1 MTFPACLP
9 DPDRLDPASVPSL
22 RWGVIGPGWI
32 AERFVRSVQR
42 FTNQKIVG
50 IESRDGNRAAAFAR
64 QFDIP
69 RSFDGA
75 MSDSPDIDALYIAT
89 PHPFH
94 AAMARRGLEAGKPV
108 LVEKPICVSAEET
121 ADLIKI
127 AGKHDVFL
135 MEAYWTDFLPKF
147 SVLRK
152 TLADGIIGDITTVLA
167 DHGEY
172 FPPDHRI
179 MRADLGGGPMLDLG
193 TYVVGLATGI
203 LGRPDHVVAQ
213 SVPAASGVDGQTG
226 MVLHYKSGAQAAL
239 HTTILSHTP
248 CQATIGGR
256 LGMITLPG
264 KFYTPG
270 PFTVIANDLKTNL
283 VFEEPC
289 SSYDGLHYQVEHM
302 AWCIGQGLRQSPIRP
317 LSASLMAMETMDRAR
332 IAGRHTR

>member
-1 MTFPACLP
+1 
-9 DPDRLDPASVPSL
+9 
-22 RWGVIGPGWI
+22 
-32 AERFVRSVQR
+32 
-42 FTNQKIVG
+42 
-50 IESRDGNRAAAFAR
+50 
-64 QFDIP
+64 
-69 RSFDGA
+69 
-75 MSDSPDIDALYIAT
+75 
-89 PHPFH
+89 
-94 AAMARRGLEAGKPV
+94 
-108 LVEKPICVSAEET
+108 
-121 ADLIKI
+121 
-127 AGKHDVFL
+127 
-135 MEAYWTDFLPKF
+135 
-147 SVLRK
+147 
-152 TLADGIIGDITTVLA
+152 
-167 DHGEY
+167 
-172 FPPDHRI
+172 